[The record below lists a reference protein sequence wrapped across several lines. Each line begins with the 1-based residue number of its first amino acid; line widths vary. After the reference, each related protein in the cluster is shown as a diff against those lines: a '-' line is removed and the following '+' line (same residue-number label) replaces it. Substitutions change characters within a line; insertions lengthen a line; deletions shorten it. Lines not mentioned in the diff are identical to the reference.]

1 MRAVVIVPV
10 RGRAELLDACLQAL
24 AASTRLP
31 DEVIVVD
38 DGSPKDSAVAVAAL
52 CQRHRARLLTQAPA
66 GPAAARNHG
75 AQQTDAELL
84 IFLDSDV
91 TVRADTLA
99 RLIAAFDD
107 PGLAA
112 VFGSYDDQPSAR
124 TLASDY
130 RNLLHHYVHQ
140 HSRRQASTFWA
151 GCGAVRRSA
160 FLAAGGFSAAYDRP
174 SIEDVEFGLRLSAAG
189 QRIELHPDIQVCHA
203 KQWTVR
209 SFFIADTRYRAVPW
223 TELILSR
230 PDALPPDLNFGWR
243 NRLSVPLAGLLA
255 FALLLTLGL
264 PWLGGALV
272 LLTATALAACNA
284 PFLSFLWQRRGPLFA
299 LGAFP
304 LHILHYLASGLGAGW
319 ALLRTW
325 RRLDPQVPYAA
336 LAFAATVI
344 LLQAVS
350 GTYSADFAA
359 HPDEAGHFVTGVMV
373 TDFLRHPTL
382 APMHFAEQYYLHYP
396 RVSLGHWPP
405 FFYLVEGVWFAL
417 TGVSRAS
424 ALVLQ
429 AILGFLLLLGV
440 YAFARS
446 FLKGTAAFGAAAL
459 LALTPPFY
467 ASVTSVMADSATSV
481 TALAA
486 AGVFALYL
494 QRPGMML
501 SLGFGFCAALALLTK
516 GTAGPLVFFPVL
528 AVLISR
534 RFRVLLRADFWL
546 SAVPVLLLAGPW
558 YAFSRHFPTP
568 NQSAIRVLPP
578 TTAAPPPSAYRV
590 EDWSC
595 WQEYGWPLLILAAVG
610 ALLIPKRHPAAAA
623 VVALVLAFLIAPLA
637 LVGLLEGRHLLPAA
651 AAACVAAAGC
661 WQRSTLVLVPA
672 LACALWLRGP
682 VVAHGPAVFGPLV
695 ESGRLDTG
703 TRMLIAGNAFEEGSL
718 IAAVAARE
726 PHPRRVILRSS
737 RFLAVSDWNGKNY
750 QLLAGNE
757 AEVLRLLQANGVSL
771 VILASLT
778 SPEQILLRQAVHG
791 WPAGQAGPLTLAA
804 NPNPTPASSLQLH
817 QPKLQKT
824 LKLDPA
830 P

>member
-1 MRAVVIVPV
+1 MRAAVIVPT
-10 RGRAELLDACLQAL
+10 RGRADLLDVCLQAL
-24 AASTRLP
+24 AASTRAP

-38 DGSPKDSAVAVAAL
+38 DGSPEDAASAITAL
-52 CQRHRARLLTQAPA
+52 CQRHRVRLLPQAPT

-91 TVRADTLA
+91 VVHTDTIE

-107 PGLAA
+107 SGLAA
-112 VFGSYDDQPSAR
+112 VFGSYDDQPLAR
-124 TLASDY
+124 TLVSDY

-151 GCGAVRRSA
+151 GCGAVRRSD

-189 QRIELHPDIQVCHA
+189 HRIELHPDIQVCHA
-203 KQWTVR
+203 KRWTVR
-209 SFFIADTRYRAVPW
+209 SFFHADTRYRAIPW

-230 PDALPPDLNFGWR
+230 ADALPPDLNFGWR
-243 NRLSVPLAGLLA
+243 NRLSVPLAGLLV

-264 PWLGGALV
+264 PLLGGV
-272 LLTATALAACNA
+272 LTLLAAVSLAACNA
-284 PFLSFLWQRRGPLFA
+284 PFLGFLRRRRGLLFA

-319 ALLRTW
+319 ALLRAW
-325 RRLDPQVPYAA
+325 RRVDPQLPYAA

-350 GTYSADFAA
+350 GTYAADFAA

-405 FFYLVEGVWFAL
+405 LFYLVEGVWFAL

-429 AILGFLLLLGV
+429 AIIGFLLLLGV
-440 YAFARS
+440 YVLARS
-446 FLKGTAAFGAAAL
+446 FLKFAAAFGAAAL

-467 ASVTSVMADSATSV
+467 ASVTSIMADSATSV
-481 TALAA
+481 IALAA

-494 QRPGMML
+494 QRPGILL
-501 SLGFGFCAALALLTK
+501 SLGFGLGAALALLTK
-516 GTAGPLVFFPVL
+516 GTAGPLVFFPLL

-534 RFRVLLRADFWL
+534 RFPVLLRADFWL
-546 SAVPVLLLAGPW
+546 GAAPVLLLAGPW

-578 TTAAPPPSAYRV
+578 TASAAPPSPYRL

-595 WQEYGWPLLILAAVG
+595 WQEYGWTLVILAAVG
-610 ALLIPKRHPAAAA
+610 ALLIPKRRPAAAV
-623 VVALVLAFLIAPLA
+623 VVALVLAFVIAPLA

-661 WQRSTLVLVPA
+661 WQRSTLVLVPS
-672 LACALWLRGP
+672 LACALWWRGP
-682 VVAHGPAVFGPLV
+682 LVAHGPAVFRPLV
-695 ESGRLDTG
+695 ESGRLDTV
-703 TRMLIAGNAFEEGSL
+703 TRMLVAGNAFEEGGL

-737 RFLAVSDWNGKNY
+737 RFLAVSDWNGNNY
-750 QLLAGNE
+750 RLLAGNE

-778 SPEQILLRQAVHG
+778 SPEQLLLRQAVQG
-791 WPAGQAGPLTLAA
+791 WSTRQAGPLTVAA
-804 NPNPTPASSLQLH
+804 NPSPAPASSLQLH

-824 LKLDPA
+824 LQLDPA